1 MYRTELFFQNQAVL
15 PQASAIFSVSR
26 FYLQLFPGLRVYRI
40 KKAHKQIIYRWN
52 RSGFKIFSRP
62 RSAGSST
69 NKEAEMKKIAWCMP
83 IAALF
88 SVLLCIFFVG
98 CNSGDESGATSNDS
112 GELAISL
119 TDAVGD
125 FGAYTVDVLDLTL
138 TKANGAQVSTLPL
151 SARIDF
157 AQYTE
162 MTEFLTAATVPAGVY
177 VAATMTLDYT
187 NADIWVEDE
196 NGDNLQVETILDQD
210 GNPVSTL
217 TVTVQLEDRN
227 RLVIAPG
234 IPAHLLLDFDLKA
247 TNQVAFDQGAPVLT
261 VDPFLV
267 ADVNRMPNR
276 WHRIRG
282 LLDAVD
288 TSQSSFSLFLR
299 PFFCALSGHGHP
311 YGSRTVMTDEQTLF
325 EINGASYEGS
335 DGLQAM
341 AALDP
346 LTAVVA
352 LGELRFDPLRF
363 EASQVYAGSSVPGGE
378 LDVVKGNVIDR
389 QGDTLTVKG
398 ATLIRNDSAIVFNDQ
413 VTVLLGDDTVVKR
426 QLSVDPFDKDDI
438 SVGQRVVIFG
448 TLTDDNPLSLEMDA
462 TEGAAHM
469 RLTTLRGTA
478 VAVDEQDATAQLT
491 MNVQRI
497 DHRRIEIFDFSGTG
511 TDSANDVDPESYQID
526 TGTLDLTPLQ
536 TGAPVKVRGFVEPFG
551 QAPPD
556 FAAQTI
562 VTVDEVR
569 TLMKVDWR
577 PPTGEAF
584 STLASEQLVLNLDGV
599 GHFHHLVRGW
609 IVTDLTELSQAPSVI
624 PEPDARGMFVIR
636 LQGTTQVYLEFEPFV
651 EALIQWIDDGLLVN
665 KLEAVGVFDDATA
678 ALTVGVVEIKLS
690 PGQM

>member
-1 MYRTELFFQNQAVL
+1 
-15 PQASAIFSVSR
+15 
-26 FYLQLFPGLRVYRI
+26 
-40 KKAHKQIIYRWN
+40 
-52 RSGFKIFSRP
+52 
-62 RSAGSST
+62 
-69 NKEAEMKKIAWCMP
+69 MKKVAWRMQ

-88 SVLLCIFFVG
+88 SVMLCSFFWG
-98 CNSGDESGATSNDS
+98 CNSSDESGTTSTGS

-125 FGAYTVDVLDLTL
+125 FGAYSVDVLNLTL

-162 MTEFLTAATVPAGVY
+162 MTEFLTAATVPAGDY

-196 NGDNLQVETILDQD
+196 SGENLQVQTILDQE
-210 GNPVSTL
+210 GNPISTL
-217 TVTVQLEDRN
+217 TVTVQLEGRN

-247 TNQVAFDQGAPVLT
+247 TNQVNFDQAAPVLT

-267 ADVNRMPNR
+267 ADVNRVPNR

-288 TSQSSFSLFLR
+288 ASQSSFSLFLR
-299 PFFCALSGHGHP
+299 PFFCPLSGRDRP
-311 YGSRTVMTDEQTLF
+311 YGSRTVLTNEQTLF
-325 EINGASYEGS
+325 EIDGTSYEGS
-335 DGLQAM
+335 EGLQAM

-352 LGELRFDPLRF
+352 LGDLKFEPLRF

-378 LDVVKGNVIDR
+378 SDVVKGNVLAR

-398 ATLIRNDSAIVFNDQ
+398 ATLIRNDSSVVFNDQ

-426 QLSVDPFDKDDI
+426 QLSVAPFDKDDI
-438 SVGQRVVIFG
+438 SVGQRVAVFG

-462 TEGAAHM
+462 SEGAARM
-469 RLTTLRGTA
+469 LLTTLRGMT
-478 VAVDEQDATAQLT
+478 VAVDEEDATAQLT

-511 TDSANDVDPESYQID
+511 ADGANDADPMNYQVDTGILDLSLLQID
-526 TGTLDLTPLQ
+526 G
-536 TGAPVKVRGFVEPFG
+536 PVKVRGFVEPFG

-562 VTVDEVR
+562 VTVDEIR

-584 STLASEQLVLNLDGV
+584 SALSSEQLMLNLDGV

-609 IVTDLTELSQAPSVI
+609 IVADLTELSQAPSVV
-624 PEPDARGMFVIR
+624 PEEDGRGMFVIR
-636 LQGTTQVYLEFEPFV
+636 QQGTVQVFLEFEAFV
-651 EALIQWIDDGLLVN
+651 EALAQWIDEGLRVD
-665 KLEAVGVFDDATA
+665 KFEAVGVFDDAVA

-690 PGQM
+690 PTRM

>member
-1 MYRTELFFQNQAVL
+1 
-15 PQASAIFSVSR
+15 
-26 FYLQLFPGLRVYRI
+26 
-40 KKAHKQIIYRWN
+40 
-52 RSGFKIFSRP
+52 
-62 RSAGSST
+62 
-69 NKEAEMKKIAWCMP
+69 MKKIAWRMWT
-83 IAALF
+83 AALF
-88 SVLLCIFFVG
+88 SVLLCIHFTG
-98 CNSGDESGATSNDS
+98 CNSSDESGAASDDS

-125 FGAYTVDVLDLTL
+125 FGAYTVDVLNLTL

-162 MTEFLTAATVPAGVY
+162 MTEFLTAATVPLGAY
-177 VAATMTLDYT
+177 VSATMTLDYT

-196 NGDNLQVETILDQD
+196 HGDNVQVETILDPE
-210 GNPVSTL
+210 GSPISTL

-234 IPAHLLLDFDLKA
+234 VAAHLLLDFDLKA
-247 TNQVAFDQGAPVLT
+247 TNQVTFDQGTPVLT

-282 LLDAVD
+282 LLDAVEP
-288 TSQSSFSLFLR
+288 SQSSFSLFLR
-299 PFFCALSGHGHP
+299 PFFCPLSGHDRP
-311 YGSRTVMTDEQTLF
+311 YGSRTVLTDEQTLF
-325 EINGASYEGS
+325 EINGTSYEGS

-352 LGELRFDPLRF
+352 LGDLKFDPLRF
-363 EASQVYAGSSVPGGE
+363 EASQVYAGSSVPGGDS
-378 LDVVKGNVIDR
+378 DVVKGNVIAR

-398 ATLIRNDSAIVFNDQ
+398 ATLIRNDGAIVFNDQ
-413 VTVLLGDDTVVKR
+413 VTVLLADDTVVAR
-426 QLSVDPFDKDDI
+426 QLSVDPYDKDDI
-438 SVGQRVVIFG
+438 SVGQRVAIFG
-448 TLTDDNPLSLEMDA
+448 TLTDDDPLSLELDA
-462 TEGAAHM
+462 TQGAARM

-478 VAVDEQDATAQLT
+478 VALDEEDPTAQLT
-491 MNVQRI
+491 MNVQSI

-511 TDSANDVDPESYQID
+511 TDSADDADPESYQID
-526 TGTLDLTPLQ
+526 TGALNLSPLQ
-536 TGAPVKVRGFVEPFG
+536 IDGPVKVRGFVEPFG

-577 PPTGEAF
+577 PPSGEAF
-584 STLASEQLVLNLDGV
+584 STLSAEQLVLNLEGV

-609 IVTDLTELSQAPSVI
+609 IVTDLTELSQAPSVV
-624 PEPDARGMFVIR
+624 PEADGQGMFVIR
-636 LQGTTQVYLEFEPFV
+636 VQGTAHVFLEFDAFV
-651 EALIQWIDDGLLVN
+651 EALAQWIDDGLLVN
-665 KLEAVGVFDDATA
+665 KFEAVGLFDDAAA

-690 PGQM
+690 SGQS